1 MIIRI
6 KNNPLICTS
15 QNKKYILL
23 RKIAIK
29 YIKLYKLHDS
39 SIILDNYFRK
49 QYKKPLKTI
58 CINLINNMVINRAN
72 KNELLISFCL
82 PNANRL
88 AEFITYGNL
97 EYHGCDILIKTF
109 KNCQSFGRI
118 L

>member
-1 MIIRI
+1 MIIRM

-23 RKIAIK
+23 RKMAIK
-29 YIKLYKLHDS
+29 YIKLYKLGGNS
-39 SIILDNYFRK
+39 LILDKYFKK
-49 QYKKPLKTI
+49 QYKKTLKAI
-58 CINLINNMVINRAN
+58 CINLINNMTINKAN
-72 KNELLISFCL
+72 KNELLIYFQGL
-82 PNANRL
+82 KDNGL

-97 EYHGCDILIKTF
+97 EYSGCDILIKTF